1 MYVMLGT
8 RSDLAFVVGLISRY
22 LSNPSLLY
30 WQVVKR
36 NLSYIKG
43 TLKHHMYYQRSNNM
57 QLHRIQMPITPVTW
71 KRKSPRL
78 VVMFSHFV
86 GMFPGVVRNRPR

>member
-57 QLHRIQMPITPVTW
+57 QLHGYSNANYTGNLE
-71 KRKSPRL
+71 KEKSTIS
-78 VVMFSHFV
+78 SHVFTFCGDV
-86 GMFPGVVRNRPR
+86 SWGNKK